1 MEVQDRMKQTI
12 KAMRES
18 NAIDEDKYLTYVAAI
33 DTWIESISMLSERI
47 AELESELS
55 VKENLLKI
63 KNGLIGKIYFPC
75 EKAKAMKE
83 VLNSDAEDIQDDAH
97 RFGIEYCQKCIKG
110 KDRKKEFDEIC
121 DMFNDYMEEYNKNGV
136 IRFLAELTQKLRE
149 SGVWYTVE
157 SFDGEI
163 NVKDIEVGNPRKITV
178 RIDGMPKGYTAEKI
192 CEIVRAYEDIKHC
205 KEHAGEHLHSE
216 EHLKIIS
223 LRQEID
229 CLKRNSSK
237 KDELIK
243 SLKSKL
249 DESAEG
255 ERSLREELEKLE
267 AEKRESKDKMFPYE
281 SMEKMKEKIS
291 ELNDRHQSDCIEK
304 TQLHTALDVMAEK
317 YQRLREIHGL

>member
-1 MEVQDRMKQTI
+1 MEVQDRIKQMI

-33 DTWIESISMLSERI
+33 DTWIESISLLSERI
-47 AELESELS
+47 DELESELS

-75 EKAKAMKE
+75 EKAKTMKE
-83 VLNSDAEDIQDDAH
+83 VLNSDTEDIQDDVH

-110 KDRKKEFDEIC
+110 KDRKKEFNEIC
-121 DMFNDYMEEYNKNGV
+121 DMFADYMEGYNKSGA

-149 SGVWYTVE
+149 NGVIYTVE
-157 SFDGEI
+157 SLGGEI
-163 NVKDIEVGNPRKITV
+163 NVKDIETGNPRKITV
-178 RIDGMPKGYTAEKI
+178 SIDGMPKGYTAEKI

-223 LRQEID
+223 LRQEIE

-237 KDELIK
+237 KDELIE

-249 DESAEG
+249 DESVVG
-255 ERSLREELEKLE
+255 ERNLCEEIEKLE
-267 AEKRESKDKMFPYE
+267 QEKRENRDKMFPYE
-281 SMEKMKEKIS
+281 SVEKMKEKIS
-291 ELNDRHQSDCIEK
+291 ILNDRHQSDCIEK
-304 TQLHTALDVMAEK
+304 TQLHTALDVMTEK
-317 YQRLREIHGL
+317 YQRLRDIHGL